1 VRAQE
6 ILGALPAA
14 RPISA
19 EEQFQRARTLY
30 QTGRYPE
37 ALGELAPF
45 AVPGDPKEGQ
55 VRLMLGIAGFRAR
68 QYSQAVQWLEP
79 LRDAAG
85 ADRREILYWLG
96 RAAGR
101 AGDTAK
107 FTQSMTLLADTAR
120 GTRWA
125 EEGLYLLAQVA
136 MDEGEGALARAY
148 LTRLLREYPNG
159 AWRGE
164 ARWLQG
170 WLAYRDRDWKAALAA
185 WGRLVRE
192 EPASRL
198 RIPGLYWR
206 GRAYEMAKRPREA
219 AEAYRLVLQSAL
231 DRDYYWFRARERLVR
246 LGRKVPHPSALP
258 QAGGDPLPG
267 VDTVRFRKARALRGL
282 GLEAEAVEEYSE
294 EIRIHP
300 QNRDALAEACQAFL
314 DLQRYDRAVWLAA
327 QILRPVFVQANGR
340 LPNREYWQCL
350 YPLGYWPLVQ
360 EQAGKLGL
368 DPYLV
373 TALIREESAFAP
385 RAVSR
390 AGARGLMQLMTQ
402 TADEV
407 AREHRMLPGSSA
419 LLEVPEV
426 NVRLG
431 TMYLAGLYRENKG
444 SLILSLAAYN
454 AGSLPVRR
462 WVERY
467 GFADEDEF
475 IENIPY
481 TETRNYVKRVLGSY
495 RRYAALYAP
504 RATRRAPS
512 AENPEPKGE
521 RRESKSQNKTSE
533 AESRKAGGD

>member
-1 VRAQE
+1 
-6 ILGALPAA
+6 
-14 RPISA
+14 
-19 EEQFQRARTLY
+19 
-30 QTGRYPE
+30 
-37 ALGELAPF
+37 
-45 AVPGDPKEGQ
+45 
-55 VRLMLGIAGFRAR
+55 
-68 QYSQAVQWLEP
+68 
-79 LRDAAG
+79 
-85 ADRREILYWLG
+85 
-96 RAAGR
+96 
-101 AGDTAK
+101 
-107 FTQSMTLLADTAR
+107 
-120 GTRWA
+120 
-125 EEGLYLLAQVA
+125 
-136 MDEGEGALARAY
+136 
-148 LTRLLREYPNG
+148 
-159 AWRGE
+159 
-164 ARWLQG
+164 
-170 WLAYRDRDWKAALAA
+170 
-185 WGRLVRE
+185 
-192 EPASRL
+192 
-198 RIPGLYWR
+198 
-206 GRAYEMAKRPREA
+206 
-219 AEAYRLVLQSAL
+219 
-231 DRDYYWFRARERLVR
+231 
-246 LGRKVPHPSALP
+246 
-258 QAGGDPLPG
+258 
-267 VDTVRFRKARALRGL
+267 L

-504 RATRRAPS
+504 RAKRQAPS